1 MLQEKQYQPEMHR
14 VMQSHPH
21 RRFQIANRKTD
32 IFTLKLSKKTSN
44 KINQE
49 NLWIPV
55 SGLMGHVSLYNSSTL
70 ALTNGAFAWDRIP
83 VFSNSFNSYSQFFIR
98 LSLNFIWN
106 GSESQIFRPRYLTL
120 LVPKVTWFMVETSSL
135 ILHWFRN
142 ALLDFLSSKISFIK
156 AGDLYCPAF

>member
-44 KINQE
+44 KINQD

-55 SGLMGHVSLYNSSTL
+55 SGLMGHVSLHNSSTL
-70 ALTNGAFAWDRIP
+70 ALTNRAFAWDRIP
-83 VFSNSFNSYSQFFIR
+83 VFSNSFNSYSQFFYKTFTR
-98 LSLNFIWN
+98 LYLKWKWIPNF
-106 GSESQIFRPRYLTL
+106 
-120 LVPKVTWFMVETSSL
+120 
-135 ILHWFRN
+135 
-142 ALLDFLSSKISFIK
+142 SSKISNTFGSKSYLIY
-156 AGDLYCPAF
+156 GRNF